1 MRVLLALTLVPA
13 LLLAPLTAAAA
24 TCITDKSSF
33 GAYKQ
38 RFAADAQA
46 AGIGGAGLQALANAR
61 MSDITW
67 RFESRP
73 STQTGTLQS
82 DPATFLAKRSGSS
95 AEAFV
100 NLTKRKIAN
109 NPNTFRAIEDRF
121 GVPASILATIWGLE
135 TSWGGYTGGSP
146 IVGAAVTL
154 SSYCRRHPRFEPHAI
169 AALRLVDK
177 GVLNS
182 ASKGGP
188 SGELGHMQFL
198 AGNWERYGF
207 DATGDGRA
215 DPMNAVDALATA
227 ANMLA
232 QNGWQRG
239 QPYAPGTA
247 NFGVLS
253 VWNDSGNYQRAIAY
267 SAGLVDR

>member
-1 MRVLLALTLVPA
+1 MRLAFFLALTL
-13 LLLAPLTAAAA
+13 APITASAA
-24 TCITDKSSF
+24 TCITDKGSF
-33 GAYKQ
+33 SAYKQ
-38 RFAADAQA
+38 RFAADAQT
-46 AGIGGAGLQALANAR
+46 AGVGAAGLQALANAR

-82 DPATFLAKRSGSS
+82 DPAEFLAKRSGSTAAS
-95 AEAFV
+95 FV
-100 NLTKRKIAN
+100 ALTKRKIAN
-109 NPNTFRAIEDRF
+109 NPNTFAAIENRF

-169 AALRLVDK
+169 AALRLVDQ
-177 GVLNS
+177 GVITPS
-182 ASKGGP
+182 SKGGP

-198 AGNWERYGF
+198 AGNWARYAV
-207 DATGDGRA
+207 DANGDGRA
-215 DPMNAVDALATA
+215 DPLNVQDALATA
-227 ANMLA
+227 ANMLE
-232 QNGWQRG
+232 QNGWQAG
-239 QPYAPGTA
+239 QPFAPGTQ
-247 NFGVLS
+247 NFSVLS

-267 SAGLVDR
+267 SAALIDQ